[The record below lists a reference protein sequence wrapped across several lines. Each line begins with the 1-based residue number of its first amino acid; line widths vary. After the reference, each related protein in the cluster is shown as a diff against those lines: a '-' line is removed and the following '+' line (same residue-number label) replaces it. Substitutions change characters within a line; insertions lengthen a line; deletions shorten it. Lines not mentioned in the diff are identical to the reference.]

1 MVNRGNSSLSEL
13 CVLLL
18 ALCSCLVVGCGG
30 GAPTYHEVPNP
41 EILPAQPGLIAFL
54 SDRNGTS
61 SMYFMQSDGTGVTR
75 VTGSTAADNEPQ
87 ASSDGRTI
95 VFSSARGL
103 GDKHV
108 FIINRDGTGFA
119 QLTDDSGFQDGP
131 HFSPDGRMIVYAQ
144 DWRIRVMNV
153 EGTGKRDLT
162 PPGSGDRA
170 PNFLPDGR
178 RIAFWR
184 TNIDTGEKRL
194 HIINVD
200 GTGDVSFPLAPVN
213 HFVAPAFSPDGTT
226 VYFAATPG
234 AKVQVWA
241 MNLAGGELRNLNDSA
256 YSDYEP
262 IVVQNKLV
270 FPSNRTGKLE
280 LFSANLDGS
289 GASNL
294 TNTPNANEAF
304 WGATL
309 SFGAE
314 GYSARH

>member
-1 MVNRGNSSLSEL
+1 
-13 CVLLL
+13 
-18 ALCSCLVVGCGG
+18 
-30 GAPTYHEVPNP
+30 
-41 EILPAQPGLIAFL
+41 
-54 SDRNGTS
+54 
-61 SMYFMQSDGTGVTR
+61 MYFMQSDGSGVTR
-75 VTGSTAADNEPQ
+75 VTGSTAADDEPQ
-87 ASSDGRTI
+87 ASSDGRSI
-95 VFSSARGL
+95 VFSSMRGY
-103 GDKHV
+103 GDRHI

-162 PPGSGDRA
+162 PPDSGDRA

-178 RIAFWR
+178 RIAYWR
-184 TNIDTGEKRL
+184 TNHDTGEKRL
-194 HIINVD
+194 HIINLD
-200 GTGDVSFPLAPVN
+200 GTGDVSFALASGN

-226 VYFAATPG
+226 VYFAASRG

-241 MNLAGGELRNLNDSA
+241 MNVNGGEPRNLNDSA

-262 IVVQNKLV
+262 VVVQNKLV

-289 GASNL
+289 NAVNL
-294 TNTPNANEAF
+294 TNTPSTNEAF

-314 GYSARH
+314 GYSSRQ